1 MVGYCT
7 VCDLLAIVHFLWE
20 LVRFFQVIY
29 VNRSI
34 KTKEAQFPDLSK
46 RQNLGCD
53 ETADGAGESDL
64 AAAEYTMTQNGLTRK
79 TLIVPATSG

>member
-1 MVGYCT
+1 MWSMVGYCT

-46 RQNLGCD
+46 RQNLDCD
-53 ETADGAGESDL
+53 ET
-64 AAAEYTMTQNGLTRK
+64 AAEYTMTQNGLTRN
-79 TLIVPATSG
+79 L